1 MASNQE
7 PVATRSRPPTT
18 FHPFKDLP
26 TELKLKIWR
35 MAANSS
41 PRVLDLRNGWKSC
54 EKNNHIFYVQFYKT
68 VLAVRSPSIRTTL
81 ASTCRLSRK
90 EVQKAYAH
98 EYLTRTWAEKDVY
111 EETPAAMYI
120 NYSIDTIMPS
130 GHWNSIGLDDFMS
143 RVDGRLERLALD
155 IHGRFWKELQDSLD
169 TKTWRLNGLKEVFL
183 YMASDILKTN
193 EAKHLWEVG
202 KGVLVRRDLSF
213 VELEENEPMGVS
225 DGSAESIGALGT
237 HRPALTGG
245 LSERWAL
252 IKMESAK
259 RYLELCFDLF
269 EKQPVL
275 HEDLTPREV
284 FKRPRIKLMN
294 LLITKQDAE
303 AEV

>member
-54 EKNNHIFYVQFYKT
+54 EKNDHIFYIQFYKT
-68 VLAVRSPSIRTTL
+68 LLAARSPSIRTTL
-81 ASTCRLSRK
+81 ASTCRLSRE
-90 EVQKAYAH
+90 EVLKAYAH
-98 EYLTRTWAEKDVY
+98 EYLTRTWPEKDAY

-120 NYSIDTIMPS
+120 NYSIDMIMPS
-130 GHWNSIGLDDFMS
+130 GHWNSIGFDDFMS

-155 IHGRFWKELQDSLD
+155 IHGRFWKELQDSLA
-169 TKTWRLNGLKEVFL
+169 TMTWRLNGLKEVFL
-183 YMASDILKTN
+183 YMAGDVLKIN
-193 EAKHLWEVG
+193 EAEQHKEVG
-202 KGVLVRRDLSF
+202 KRVLVRRDLSF
-213 VELEENEPMGVS
+213 VELEETEPMEVS
-225 DGSAESIGALGT
+225 EGSAEPIGALGT
-237 HRPALTGG
+237 HRPALNGD
-245 LSERWAL
+245 LYERWAL
-252 IKMESAK
+252 IMMESAR
-259 RYLELCFDLF
+259 RYLELCFDSF
-269 EKQPVL
+269 EKQPLL

-294 LLITKQDAE
+294 LLIKKQDAE